1 MRYDISRLAKL
12 IVLSFEYNVDAA
24 SLYRMLN
31 DYDEFVKRRLFQRP
45 FV

>member
-12 IVLSFEYNVDAA
+12 IVLSFEYNIDAA
-24 SLYRMLN
+24 SLYCMLN
-31 DYDEFVKRRLFQRP
+31 KYDNYIKAHQQRP